1 MRKRFG
7 VGGVRGGSSPRCRG
21 ASDFKSRTRVYPST
35 HRLSLLLLLSN
46 PIRVNEILG
55 EISNRDAI
63 PFSAVGAYLDEI
75 SALTRN
81 LNFAERRLFAVVGSS
96 NRFIDF
102 VTDRGFY
109 GPEGTENFGSKIN
122 IITSLLSGQVWRNGF
137 KERGGG
143 GLPGQL
149 RYLDFPKQLC
159 IVACAPTQ
167 HKHTHARTHARQE
180 YDGYILA
187 DLAAAQ
193 RYVQPFIM
201 PASWNDLFD
210 GITSLNLHVVEGR
223 AAGSQ
228 LDCFAKVTQNM
239 DQISHWFDNGLT
251 QTKVRRACV
260 APIQA
265 EERASGRVG
274 AIAWVE

>member
-1 MRKRFG
+1 
-7 VGGVRGGSSPRCRG
+7 
-21 ASDFKSRTRVYPST
+21 
-35 HRLSLLLLLSN
+35 
-46 PIRVNEILG
+46 
-55 EISNRDAI
+55 
-63 PFSAVGAYLDEI
+63 
-75 SALTRN
+75 
-81 LNFAERRLFAVVGSS
+81 
-96 NRFIDF
+96 
-102 VTDRGFY
+102 
-109 GPEGTENFGSKIN
+109 
-122 IITSLLSGQVWRNGF
+122 
-137 KERGGG
+137 
-143 GLPGQL
+143 
-149 RYLDFPKQLC
+149 
-159 IVACAPTQ
+159 
-167 HKHTHARTHARQE
+167 
-180 YDGYILA
+180 
-187 DLAAAQ
+187 
-193 RYVQPFIM
+193 M